1 MSRARIPATD
11 LPVAGVG
18 ALVFDQQRVLLIRRA
33 HAPFAGEWALPG
45 GRIRPGETLQEA
57 AARELREETGLHVQ
71 VLAPVWAFDVIGAD
85 HHYVVIDLA
94 AVLLGGEL
102 HSGDDAAEARWF
114 TADEL
119 NQVTVNTFTRQLL
132 DRYPVFAWPEDM
144 SSQA

>member
-1 MSRARIPATD
+1 M
-11 LPVAGVG
+11 
-18 ALVFDQQRVLLIRRA
+18 
-33 HAPFAGEWALPG
+33 
-45 GRIRPGETLQEA
+45 
-57 AARELREETGLHVQ
+57 
-71 VLAPVWAFDVIGAD
+71 WAFDVIGAD